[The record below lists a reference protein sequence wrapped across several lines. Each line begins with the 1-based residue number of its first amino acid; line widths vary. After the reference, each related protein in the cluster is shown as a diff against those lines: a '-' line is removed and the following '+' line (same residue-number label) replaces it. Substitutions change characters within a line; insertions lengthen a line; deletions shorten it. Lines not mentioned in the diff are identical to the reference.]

1 MQKMMI
7 IIIVIVYL
15 LIGTFTSGFLQEEW
29 KGPSMILI
37 LLWPLV
43 LFLYMIFSFIYVIYE
58 LGKKLK
64 KKLFK

>member
-29 KGPSMILI
+29 KSPSMILI